1 MWTIPEAR
9 SRLEVCGSL
18 FDKTYVGQAVLGSFS
33 APTALNSWSKV
44 VINVDDDTSYE
55 AGTDTGR
62 MLTVT
67 IPYGTP
73 QMARDILAR
82 LQGQSYQSYEASTAL
97 LDPAAE
103 LGDAVEVRGVFG
115 GIYKRDRKLDKLYS
129 ADIAAPGDEEI
140 DHEYPYQSSQARQIV
155 RERKQTKAS
164 LQVLSD
170 NISAEVSARIEQGD
184 ELTSRLDIQ
193 SDQISARVTKTG
205 GDSSSFGWE
214 LLNDSW
220 TVKADNTTV
229 FKVTKSGAEVR
240 GKITALSGK
249 IGGFDIQSDYLSY
262 NNQVWNGTN
271 SQGIYIG
278 VNGIQCG
285 SEANGVQI
293 TPTGN
298 LYAENGYFRGSVSAG
313 QIQYGY
319 NSDGEYNGYFN
330 GEGLESRSVSGLEIA
345 TSTVSTTNT
354 TDGINTSLGYA
365 DFANG
370 VFNGWNTASYV
381 DATVL
386 FASSFYFQDYEVIW
400 RTITDGNGLSQTVL
414 VRA

>member
-1 MWTIPEAR
+1 M
-9 SRLEVCGSL
+9 

-170 NISAEVSARIEQGD
+170 NISAEVSARIEQGN

-205 GDSSSFGWE
+205 GSSSSFGWD

-220 TVKADNTTV
+220 TVKANNTTV
-229 FKVTKSGAEVR
+229 FRITKSGAEVR
-240 GKITALSGK
+240 GEITALSGK

-271 SQGIYIG
+271 SRGIYIG

-313 QIQYGY
+313 MIDYGGDDGYLDGSGLASHSVYGSEIGY
-319 NSDGEYNGYFN
+319 NTISTAYT
-330 GEGLESRSVSGLEIA
+330 SG
-345 TSTVSTTNT
+345 
-354 TDGINTSLGYA
+354 GINTSLGYA

-381 DATVL
+381 DAAVL
-386 FASSFYFQDYEVIW
+386 FASSFYFKGKEVAW
-400 RTITDGNGLSQTVL
+400 RTIKDGNGLSQTVL

>member
-1 MWTIPEAR
+1 
-9 SRLEVCGSL
+9 
-18 FDKTYVGQAVLGSFS
+18 
-33 APTALNSWSKV
+33 
-44 VINVDDDTSYE
+44 
-55 AGTDTGR
+55 

-170 NISAEVSARIEQGD
+170 NISAEVSARIEQGN

-193 SDQISARVTKTG
+193 SGQISARVTKTG

-220 TVKADNTTV
+220 TVKANNTTV

-262 NNQVWNGTN
+262 NNQGWNDTN
-271 SQGIYIG
+271 TQGIYIG
-278 VNGIQCG
+278 VKGIQCG
-285 SEANGVQI
+285 SKASGVQI
-293 TPTGN
+293 TPDGK
-298 LYAENGYFRGSVSAG
+298 LYAEDGYFRGSVSAG

-345 TSTVSTTNT
+345 TSTVSTINT
-354 TDGINTSLGYA
+354 DGGINTSLAYA
-365 DFANG
+365 EFSND
-370 VFNGWNTASYV
+370 VFNGDDTA
-381 DATVL
+381 TWVL
-386 FASSFYFQDYEVIW
+386 
-400 RTITDGNGLSQTVL
+400 TDFLQISGHQIAFGSINGTNVL
-414 VRA
+414 TWH

>member
-1 MWTIPEAR
+1 M
-9 SRLEVCGSL
+9 

-44 VINVDDDTSYE
+44 IINVDDDTSYE
-55 AGTDTGR
+55 AGTGTGR
-62 MLTVT
+62 TLTAT

-103 LGDAVEVRGVFG
+103 LGDAVEVRGVYG

-140 DHEYPYQSSQARQIV
+140 DHEYPYQSSQTRQIV
-155 RERKQTKAS
+155 RERRQTKARFR
-164 LQVLSD
+164 VLSD
-170 NISAEVSARIEQGD
+170 SISAEVSARIEQGNA
-184 ELTSRLDIQ
+184 LTSRLDIQ

-214 LLNDSW
+214 LLDDSW
-220 TVKADNTTV
+220 TVKANNTTV
-229 FKVTKSGAEVR
+229 FQITKSGAEVR

-271 SQGIYIG
+271 SRGVYIG

-298 LYAENGYFRGSVSAG
+298 LYAENGYFRGSVRAG
-313 QIQYGY
+313 RIDYGG
-319 NSDGEYNGYFN
+319 DDGYFN
-330 GEGLESRSVSGLEIA
+330 GGGITSGSISGGYGGQIYGGSIGNYAVSG
-345 TSTVSTTNT
+345 
-354 TDGINTSLGYA
+354 GINTSLGYA

-381 DATVL
+381 DTSVL
-386 FASSFYFQDYEVIW
+386 FASSFYFKDEEVAW
-400 RTITDGNGLSQTVL
+400 RTIKDGNGLSQTVL

>member
-1 MWTIPEAR
+1 MSDVINVR
-9 SRLEVCGSL
+9 KSLSSLEKQDTFNG
-18 FDKTYVGQAVLGSFS
+18 Y
-33 APTALNSWSKV
+33 SKV
-44 VINVDDDTSYE
+44 VVVVSDEMEYS
-55 AGTDTGR
+55 AGTDSGR
-62 MLTVT
+62 TLTLDC
-67 IPYGTP
+67 PWGT
-73 QMARDILAR
+73 QKMAEDILSR
-82 LQGQSYQSYEASTAL
+82 IQGFQYQPYTADGAHI
-97 LDPAAE
+97 DPAAE
-103 LGDAVEVRGVFG
+103 IGDGFAAGNLYS
-115 GIYKRDRKLDKLYS
+115 GIYSKNVSHGALYTANVS
-129 ADIAAPGDEEI
+129 APGGEKI
-140 DHEYPYQSSQARQIV
+140 NYKYEYKTPTQRKIERHYSEMKSTFKVQADQ
-155 RERKQTKAS
+155 
-164 LQVLSD
+164 
-170 NISAEVSARIEQGD
+170 ISAEVSARIEQGN

-205 GDSSSFGWE
+205 GSSSSFGWE
-214 LLNDSW
+214 LLDDSW
-220 TVKADNTTV
+220 TVKANNTTV

-271 SQGIYIG
+271 SRGIYIG

-313 QIQYGY
+313 RIDYGG
-319 NSDGEYNGYFN
+319 DDGYFN
-330 GEGLESRSVSGLEIA
+330 GGGITSGSISGGYGGQIYGGSIGNYAVSG
-345 TSTVSTTNT
+345 
-354 TDGINTSLGYA
+354 GINTSLGYA

-381 DATVL
+381 DAAVL
-386 FASSFYFQDYEVIW
+386 FASSFYFKDYEVAW

>member
-1 MWTIPEAR
+1 M
-9 SRLEVCGSL
+9 

-44 VINVDDDTSYE
+44 IINVDDDTSYE
-55 AGTDTGR
+55 AGTGTGR
-62 MLTVT
+62 TLTAT

-103 LGDAVEVRGVFG
+103 LGDAVEVRGVYG

-140 DHEYPYQSSQARQIV
+140 DHEYPYQSSQTRQIV
-155 RERKQTKAS
+155 RERRQTKAS
-164 LQVLSD
+164 FRVLSD
-170 NISAEVSARIEQGD
+170 SISAEVSARIEQGNA
-184 ELTSRLDIQ
+184 LTSRLDIQ

-214 LLNDSW
+214 LLDDSW
-220 TVKADNTTV
+220 TVKANNTTV
-229 FKVTKSGAEVR
+229 FQITKSGAEVR

-271 SQGIYIG
+271 SRGIYIG

-313 QIQYGY
+313 RIDYGG
-319 NSDGEYNGYFN
+319 DDGYFN
-330 GEGLESRSVSGLEIA
+330 GGGITSGSISGGYGGQIYGGSIGNYAVSG
-345 TSTVSTTNT
+345 
-354 TDGINTSLGYA
+354 GINTSLGYA

-381 DATVL
+381 DAAVL
-386 FASSFYFQDYEVIW
+386 FASSFYFKDYEVAW

>member
-1 MWTIPEAR
+1 M
-9 SRLEVCGSL
+9 

-62 MLTVT
+62 MLTAT

-170 NISAEVSARIEQGD
+170 NISAEVSARIEQGN

-193 SDQISARVTKTG
+193 SGQISARVTKTG

-220 TVKADNTTV
+220 TVKANNTTV

-262 NNQVWNGTN
+262 NNQAWDGTN

-278 VNGIQCG
+278 VKGIQCG
-285 SEANGVQI
+285 PGDTGVQI
-293 TPTGN
+293 TPDGN
-298 LYAENGYFRGSVSAG
+298 LYAENGYFRGSVRAG
-313 QIQYGY
+313 MIDYGG
-319 NSDGEYNGYFN
+319 DDGYFN
-330 GEGLESRSVSGLEIA
+330 GGGISTGSIYGSRLVDN
-345 TSTVSTTNT
+345 TVSTTYT
-354 TDGINTSLGYA
+354 SEGINESLRFA

-370 VFNGWNTASYV
+370 VFNGWNTATYV
-381 DATVL
+381 DATIL
-386 FASSFYFQDYEVIW
+386 YASTFYFEDYQVQW
-400 RTITDGNGLSQTVL
+400 RPIKDGNGLTQIVL
-414 VRA
+414 ARVSE